1 MAQLFTPFFYEKKRA
16 LFEQPGA

>member
-16 LFEQPGA
+16 LFEQPGT